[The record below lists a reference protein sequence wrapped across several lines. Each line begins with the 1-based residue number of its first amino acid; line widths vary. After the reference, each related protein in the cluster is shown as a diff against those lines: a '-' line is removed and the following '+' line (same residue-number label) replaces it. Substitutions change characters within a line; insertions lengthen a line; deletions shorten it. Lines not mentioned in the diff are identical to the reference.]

1 MENGKT
7 NLHKKQ
13 RRLVAISLILGLFFP
28 GLVPLTSF
36 AIDPQKV
43 IVAPLLISII
53 LVGYLNIKEMRH

>member
-28 GLVPLTSF
+28 GLVPPTSF
-36 AIDPQKV
+36 AIDPQEV

-53 LVGYLNIKEMRH
+53 LIGYLNIKETRH